1 MSKSEST
8 IKKYVKEEGMRLPEI
23 QVRRLPL
30 IHLFSITVA
39 MVVMMSL
46 IGASFAAVK
55 QKSFGSAEEAVNA
68 LITAARNND
77 DKEVLAIF
85 GAGAKDLI
93 FSGDK
98 AADKQR
104 REKFLAAYDEQN
116 KIVPEGDS
124 MILVIGKKEFP
135 FPIPIVKKGETYVFD
150 TKKGKEEV
158 LNRRIG
164 ENELDTIQTCLAIV
178 DAQRE
183 YAMTDHDGDGLL
195 EYAEKFASD
204 TGKQNGLYWQT
215 KEGEKP
221 SPLGQLLVKAKSE
234 GYSKKGAKG
243 NPVPYHGYYYRILK
257 AQGKNAPGGAYS
269 YIVNSNMIGGFAI
282 VAWPAKYGNSGVM
295 TFIVNHDG
303 VVYQKNLGKNTAKI
317 AKGMTKY
324 DPDKTWKKAQ

>member
-8 IKKYVKEEGMRLPEI
+8 IKKYVKEEGMRLPGI
-23 QVRRLPL
+23 QVKQLPL
-30 IHLFSITVA
+30 KHLFIITIA
-39 MVVMMSL
+39 MAVMMTL
-46 IGASFAAVK
+46 AGASFAAVK

-93 FSGDK
+93 FSGDR

-104 REKFLAAYDEQN
+104 REKFLATYDEQN
-116 KIVPEGDS
+116 KIVPEGKS

-183 YAMTDHDGDGLL
+183 YAMIDHDGDNLH

-204 TGKQNGLYWQT
+204 PGKQNGLYWQT

-257 AQGKNAPGGAYS
+257 AQGKNAPGGAYD
-269 YIVNSNMIGGFAI
+269 YIVKGNMIGGFAV

-303 VVYQKNLGKNTAKI
+303 VIYQKNLGKNTVKI
-317 AKGMTKY
+317 AKSKTKY
-324 DPDKTWKKAQ
+324 DPDKTWEKAQ